1 MHTRFDTTFKVL
13 MGGSFQGG
21 SVWNKPADDID
32 NCFKIYHMLKGKAIL
47 YSDNEQI
54 ELVPNNLYF
63 INGYKITSQYCEEM
77 MTQQWFHFIPDS
89 AYLKH
94 ILKRCPLVTILDIQ
108 SFSSFIPVFNDL
120 STYFD
125 RSTYFELPDPESHNR
140 ILAIEIQSLIQF
152 SLAQI
157 LKKLTIIDF
166 ENSCDFNRLLP
177 ALEYINVHCFSNIS
191 LEMLAEKC
199 FMSSNYFHR
208 VFKKNFEITPFDY
221 MMKMRME
228 KAIRLL
234 IYTDIPVKQIAF
246 TIGFEDEA
254 YFSRTFSKIY
264 NESPGRYRKNN
275 LLRLP

>member
-21 SVWNKPADDID
+21 SIWNKSSNDID
-32 NCFKIYHMLKGKAIL
+32 KCFKIYYMLKGKAIV
-47 YSDNEQI
+47 SSETEQI
-54 ELVPNNLYF
+54 ELVPNNIYF
-63 INGYKITSQYCEEM
+63 INGYKLTSQNCEEIM
-77 MTQQWFHFIPDS
+77 FVEWLHFIPDS
-89 AYLKH
+89 AYLNH
-94 ILKRCPLVTILDIQ
+94 LLKKCSLVTLLDIQ
-108 SFSSFIPVFNDL
+108 NFSSFIPIFGDL
-120 STYFD
+120 STCFD
-125 RSTYFELPDPESHNR
+125 LCTYFEVPDPESNNR
-140 ILAIEIQSLIQF
+140 ILAIEIQSMIQF

-157 LKKLTIIDF
+157 LKKITINDL

-177 ALEYINVHCFSNIS
+177 ALEYINIHCFSNIS

-221 MMKMRME
+221 IMKMRME

-254 YFSRTFSKIY
+254 YFSRTFSKMY